1 LRLVTRFTLAHF
13 APADMSDLKLK
24 FPKPGYKALIFDLD
38 GTLVDSMPAHF
49 KAWCQALADHGSPGV
64 FPEDVFYAMGGR
76 PTRDIVEIINGER
89 GLHLDPDGVALSKKR
104 HFLKV
109 LGTVGLIKE
118 VADFAEQNRGKVPMA
133 VASGG
138 SRIVVEKT
146 LQMVGISD
154 WFDEV
159 VSNDEVAN
167 GKPAPDIFL
176 EAASRLGVA
185 PADCV
190 VFEDG
195 RAGIEAALAAGME
208 VVTVP
213 TLFHL
218 E

>member
-1 LRLVTRFTLAHF
+1 
-13 APADMSDLKLK
+13 MSDLEIN

-49 KAWCQALADHGSPGV
+49 RAWCQALEDHGNPGV

-76 PTRDIVEIINGER
+76 PTRDIVQIINGEK
-89 GLHLDPDGVALSKKR
+89 GLNLDPEGVALSKKR
-104 HFLKV
+104 HFLKE
-109 LGTVGLIKE
+109 LGSVELIKE
-118 VADFAEQNRGKVPMA
+118 VSYFAEQNRGKVPMA

-138 SRIVVEKT
+138 SRVVVEKT
-146 LQMVGISD
+146 LQMVGVSD

-159 VSNDEVAN
+159 VSCDEVPN
-167 GKPAPDIFL
+167 GKPAPDVFL

-195 RAGIEAALAAGME
+195 RAGIEAALAAGMS

>member
-1 LRLVTRFTLAHF
+1 
-13 APADMSDLKLK
+13 MSDLELNY
-24 FPKPGYKALIFDLD
+24 PEPGFKGLIFDLD
-38 GTLVDSMPAHF
+38 GTLVDSMPTHF
-49 KAWCQALADHGSPGV
+49 KAWCLALADHGSPGV

-76 PTRDIVEIINGER
+76 PTRDIVEILNGER
-89 GLHLDPDGVALSKKR
+89 GLHLDPEGVALSKKR
-104 HFLKV
+104 HFMKE
-109 LGTVGLIKE
+109 LGSIELIEE
-118 VADFAEQNRGKVPMA
+118 VASFARENRGKVPMG

-138 SRIVVEKT
+138 SRVVVEKT

-159 VSNDEVAN
+159 VSSDEVEN
-167 GKPAPDIFL
+167 GKPAPDVFL

-185 PADCV
+185 PEDCV

-195 RAGIEAALAAGME
+195 RAGIEGALAAGMK

-213 TLFHL
+213 TLLHL

>member
-1 LRLVTRFTLAHF
+1 MAHL
-13 APADMSDLKLK
+13 APADMSDLELK

-49 KAWCQALADHGSPGV
+49 KAWCQALEDHGSPGV

-76 PTRDIVEIINGER
+76 PTRDIVQIINGDR
-89 GLHLDPDGVALSKKR
+89 GLHLDPDGVAMSKKR

-109 LGTVGLIKE
+109 LSTVELIKE
-118 VADFAEQNRGKVPMA
+118 VSDFAEAHRGKVPMA

-138 SRIVVEKT
+138 SRVVVEKT
-146 LQMVGISD
+146 LQIVGISD

-159 VSNDEVAN
+159 VSSDEVEN
-167 GKPAPDIFL
+167 GKPAPDVFL

-195 RAGIEAALAAGME
+195 RAGIEAAIAAGME

-213 TLFHL
+213 TLLHL

>member
-1 LRLVTRFTLAHF
+1 
-13 APADMSDLKLK
+13 MSDLKLK

>member
-1 LRLVTRFTLAHF
+1 
-13 APADMSDLKLK
+13 MSDLEIN

-49 KAWCQALADHGSPGV
+49 RAWCQALEDHGNPGV

-76 PTRDIVEIINGER
+76 PTRDIVQIINGEK
-89 GLHLDPDGVALSKKR
+89 GLNLDPEGVALSKKR
-104 HFLKV
+104 HFLKE
-109 LGTVGLIKE
+109 LGSVELIKE
-118 VADFAEQNRGKVPMA
+118 VSDFAEQNRGKVPMA

-138 SRIVVEKT
+138 SRVVVEKT
-146 LQMVGISD
+146 LQMVGVSD

-159 VSNDEVAN
+159 VSCDEVPN
-167 GKPAPDIFL
+167 GKPAPDVFL

-195 RAGIEAALAAGME
+195 RAGIEAALAAGMS